1 MSLVPSSS
9 SSLSPFS
16 SSTTLTDNSGGG
28 GTVLVEKPACG
39 YWVDGSGYPAL
50 NGIYVKTAVG
60 EVAGPCYKHNK
71 TDAHLKFV
79 PQGWLLQLADGTDC
93 FLQFSQ
99 TTLMVNYHGWQAID
113 SDDADPLA
121 EPPDEVVALLDESS
135 LADLIAAQRAHE
147 EAWRRHRAALL
158 PPKPPPDGAW
168 WRVAHSPAVVV
179 RKSPSTTSAQLGLKL
194 FGEHVF
200 GLSVSPDGWLKV
212 HSPTQEVDEGFMLID
227 GKALGMGTLLERLHS
242 PALPFVRED
251 AEDADELAAVE
262 EPYAGKAAAPAVAVP
277 DVSDSTVEEEAARA
291 ARATAPLGR
300 GCAHDCSSNTSRR
313 HHRRA
318 AAPFF
323 EWRGS
328 ISKADVKR
336 LQGDCLRARGMA
348 AFAPRMEVEMK
359 RHAISWLTRLL
370 LSLNAAPKATR
381 RTRRARGSRRVT
393 HTAKA
398 SR

>member
-1 MSLVPSSS
+1 MA
-9 SSLSPFS
+9 SPPRGAAS
-16 SSTTLTDNSGGG
+16 
-28 GTVLVEKPACG
+28 
-39 YWVDGSGYPAL
+39 AL
-50 NGIYVKTAVG
+50 
-60 EVAGPCYKHNK
+60 
-71 TDAHLKFV
+71 
-79 PQGWLLQLADGTDC
+79 
-93 FLQFSQ
+93 
-99 TTLMVNYHGWQAID
+99 
-113 SDDADPLA
+113 
-121 EPPDEVVALLDESS
+121 
-135 LADLIAAQRAHE
+135 
-147 EAWRRHRAALL
+147 
-158 PPKPPPDGAW
+158 PPPDGAW
-168 WRVAHSPAVVV
+168 WRVMHSPAVVV

-251 AEDADELAAVE
+251 AEDADELAAAVE
-262 EPYAGKAAAPAVAVP
+262 EPPAAKAAAPAVAVP
-277 DVSDSTVEEEAARA
+277 DVSDSTVEEERSKSSKSSSTVGARL
-291 ARATAPLGR
+291 R
-300 GCAHDCSSNTSRR
+300 SRLQQQHQPPSPPPCR
-313 HHRRA
+313 CQ
-318 AAPFF
+318 FF

-381 RTRRARGSRRVT
+381 RTRRARGSKRVT
-393 HTAKA
+393 NTPKA